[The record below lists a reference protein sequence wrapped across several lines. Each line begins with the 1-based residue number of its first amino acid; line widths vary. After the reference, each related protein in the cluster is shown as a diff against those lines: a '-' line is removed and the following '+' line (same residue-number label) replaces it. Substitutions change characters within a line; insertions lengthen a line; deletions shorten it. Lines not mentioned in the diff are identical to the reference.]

1 MRFLKTLKIIGGNM
15 RSMLLHNIIMMVFTA
30 AAVLMMN
37 VSLARL
43 VYQDY
48 IINLA
53 KDSGLYDT
61 YMYGDVFLHE
71 RDTNDPEAD
80 KVFNERCRRYFDEQ
94 LKNLKTDG
102 VIENYYRLSGLGSML
117 ITEHQNAEGEYDD
130 RVRVRYYSPEFLKDV
145 RFPISK
151 GKWFSEFDFDNSD
164 ALPVVIGS
172 ELAGRFK
179 IGDHFKFPLQKY
191 DDNDYVVIGVLKRGT
206 RIAPSGT
213 SGSSMG
219 IDMLFEPGDDYMMIG
234 GEEPNSYFSLYDPV
248 LIKTTGGESM
258 NKVFDALEDVSYVFT
273 FAEME
278 DNYRETQSLVTEMVT
293 TLFLLMIVACVAV
306 VSSGNLLGTISCK
319 KRYAVYFLCGMDWKT
334 GFAASLA
341 ECAAKLIIPG
351 AAGCLLAM
359 KLCVTDVIQMDDVT
373 RFGALNVIVTA
384 AMLAAVFLLTS
395 LKPLLDIK
403 RTSPAKIISE
413 M

>member
-1 MRFLKTLKIIGGNM
+1 MSFLKTLKIIGGNM

-43 VYQDY
+43 IYQDY

-61 YMYGDVFLHE
+61 YMYCDASLNDRF
-71 RDTNDPEAD
+71 TNDHESD
-80 KVFNERCRRYFDEQ
+80 KDFNERRHQYFDEQ
-94 LKNLKTDG
+94 LEKLKTDG
-102 VIENYYRLSGLGSML
+102 VIDNYYRLSGYGSVP
-117 ITEHQNAEGEYDD
+117 ITIRQNAQGEYDD
-130 RVRVRYYSPEFLKDV
+130 RVQVRYYPPEYLKDV
-145 RFPISK
+145 KFPVSK
-151 GKWFSEFDFDNSD
+151 GKWFSEFDFDGAD
-164 ALPVVIGS
+164 TVPVVIGS
-172 ELAGRFK
+172 GLSGRFR
-179 IGDHFKFPLQKY
+179 IGDHIDFPLDE
-191 DDNDYVVIGVLKRGT
+191 DDNNDYVVIGVLKRGT

-213 SGSSMG
+213 SGSAMSL
-219 IDMLFEPGDDYMMIG
+219 DMLFTIGDDVMMIG
-234 GEEPNSYFSLYDPV
+234 GEEPNSYYSSHDPV
-248 LIKTTGGESM
+248 LIKTRGGNSM

-278 DNYRETQSLVTEMVT
+278 DNYRETQALVTEMVT

-341 ECAAKLIIPG
+341 ECALKLVIPG

-359 KLCVTDVIQMDDVT
+359 KACVSDAIGMDDVT
-373 RFGALNVIVTA
+373 RFGALNFIVTA

-403 RTSPAKIISE
+403 RTSPARIISE